1 MNRLLPLAASSFV
14 ALAASIAV
22 LPVPAAAQ
30 DEAGDKVNTVIIY
43 GDDECPPSVDGEIV
57 VCARL
62 DESERFRI
70 PRPLRESNSP
80 ANQAWSQRVRSYET
94 VGSFGPMSCSPVGGG
109 GQTGCTAQ
117 FIEAAYAAKREGT
130 DVRFSQLIAEQRDER
145 LATIDAE
152 AADTQAR
159 VEQAEQE
166 YMERQRQQQDA
177 EGTPVPQAAPTSAPR
192 TVDPL
197 AIPPSP

>member
-1 MNRLLPLAASSFV
+1 MTRLLPLAAV
-14 ALAASIAV
+14 AASIAV

-30 DEAGDKVNTVIIY
+30 DQAGDKVNSVIIY

-57 VCARL
+57 VCARM
-62 DESERFRI
+62 DESERYRI
-70 PRPLRESNSP
+70 PKPLRESNSP
-80 ANQAWSQRVRSYET
+80 ANQAWAQRVRSYET
-94 VGSFGPMSCSPVGGG
+94 VGAFGPMSCSPVGGG

-117 FIEAAYAAKREGT
+117 FIEAAYAAKRTGS

-159 VEQAEQE
+159 VEQVEKE
-166 YMERQRQQQDA
+166 YMERQQREQEA
-177 EGTPVPQAAPTSAPR
+177 AGTPAPAAAPTSAPR

>member
-1 MNRLLPLAASSFV
+1 MTRLLAPSMV
-14 ALAASIAV
+14 AIAASIAL
-22 LPVPAAAQ
+22 LPAPAAAQ
-30 DEAGDKVNTVIIY
+30 DQAGDKVNTVIIY
-43 GDDECPPSVDGEIV
+43 GDDECLPSVAGEIV
-57 VCARL
+57 VCARM

-70 PRPLRESNSP
+70 PEPLRESSSP
-80 ANQAWSQRVRSYET
+80 SNQSWAQRVKSYET
-94 VGSFGPMSCSPVGGG
+94 VGAFGPMSCTPVGGG

-130 DVRFSQLIAEQRDER
+130 DVRFSQLIADQRAER
-145 LATIDAE
+145 LATLDAE
-152 AADTQAR
+152 AAETQAR

-166 YMERQRQQQDA
+166 YMERQRREQDA
-177 EGTPVPQAAPTSAPR
+177 AGTPVPEAAPTAAPR